1 MSNYKE
7 GLDSILQAINNLISP
22 QLVNLRYDKTFRGKI
37 TNVIDNGLYEVQ
49 INGKTYTLPYAGTL
63 QVNDIVK
70 VKSPLNNFSD
80 IYIEAIG
87 GSGGSGGTSNYNDLT
102 NKPILNTNYTSSL
115 TPNSTEVIRGTI
127 NLHKVSKTGKY
138 SDLIGVPSLD
148 FISTSQ
154 KGVAGGVATLGD
166 DGKVPSTQLPDGI
179 VIDSSYVH
187 TDNNFTTALLTKLN
201 GIEEGAQVNKIETIS
216 RNGVTL
222 PITNKNVDIE
232 VPTKTSDLQNDSN
245 FITPDNI
252 IAGNNITLEKDGN
265 NIKINS
271 TGGGGTGTEEVDISE
286 TEPTDTG
293 IKLWVDL
300 SDTPSPSGDFT
311 YRYAR
316 TFTETIPGGSTIDL
330 PIKYVVGSQLMDVY
344 YNGELL
350 VLSSDEAGTDGSYLE
365 IGAEKSYST
374 QIKITTDWEIYSGDY
389 MEIVMRRHPWDASGI
404 EVIDNLTSTSAVDAL
419 SANMGRELED
429 KLEGK
434 ANIGNIIV
442 DGINSKNMLKI
453 SASDTT
459 VNGVSFVFNEDGSVT
474 LNGTSTANSA
484 LTISQQK
491 ISEPGSYVFGITT
504 DFSGIGHGFE
514 VGGYIYDKDGSYKE
528 NLSTATGYKVLSNED
543 YLSNFFIYFQTG
555 ATFDNFTIYPQL
567 EKGETST
574 DYSRYF
580 NVYNP
585 NVLNSG
591 DIIYFVPTNV
601 ENYLGY
607 GNCYYYKIGS
617 KIHLH
622 VGVKITATT
631 NVPIYTLPEKYRPIT
646 TIGVVGLGD
655 SLSSY
660 STMQINE
667 QGLVSINSQ
676 SGYALIDT
684 EYDTLN

>member
-63 QVNDIVK
+63 QVNDVVK

-222 PITNKNVDIE
+222 PITNKNVNIE
-232 VPTKTSDLQNDSN
+232 VPTKTSDLQNDSD

-419 SANMGRELED
+419 SANQGRVLNEK
-429 KLEGK
+429 KLEASNIIAGDNITLDKNGNDVTINASQVNVVDNLTSTSATDALSANQGRILYNKFNQRFYGTRNTYYLIGTMK
-434 ANIGNIIV
+434 AN
-442 DGINSKNMLKI
+442 
-453 SASDTT
+453 A
-459 VNGVSFVFNEDGSVT
+459 
-474 LNGTSTANSA
+474 STAETVGHLSLFFSNLDYYDKGIAGFSNVTGQGVA
-484 LTISQQK
+484 GLASIVPWTFSSYKK
-491 ISEPGSYVFGITT
+491 IIYVYSDNTYLYVFVYSPNYNDGWYT
-504 DFSGIGHGFE
+504 E
-514 VGGYIYDKDGSYKE
+514 VLTSR
-528 NLSTATGYKVLSNED
+528 
-543 YLSNFFIYFQTG
+543 
-555 ATFDNFTIYPQL
+555 NFTFMWQ
-567 EKGETST
+567 G
-574 DYSRYF
+574 YSSSDF
-580 NVYNP
+580 NSFIANM
-585 NVLNSG
+585 
-591 DIIYFVPTNV
+591 T
-601 ENYLGY
+601 
-607 GNCYYYKIGS
+607 
-617 KIHLH
+617 
-622 VGVKITATT
+622 
-631 NVPIYTLPEKYRPIT
+631 
-646 TIGVVGLGD
+646 
-655 SLSSY
+655 
-660 STMQINE
+660 
-667 QGLVSINSQ
+667 LVSQ
-676 SGYALIDT
+676 A
-684 EYDTLN
+684 

>member
-63 QVNDIVK
+63 QVNDVVK

-154 KGVAGGVATLGD
+154 KGVAGGVATLGN
-166 DGKVPSTQLPDGI
+166 DGKVPTTQLPDGI

-232 VPTKTSDLQNDSN
+232 VPTKTSNLQNDSN

-252 IAGNNITLEKDGN
+252 IAGNNITLEKNGN

-350 VLSSDEAGTDGSYLE
+350 VLSSDETGTDGSYLE

-419 SANMGRELED
+419 SANMGRELKNE
-429 KLEGK
+429 LEEGVGLNENGTYIK
-434 ANIGNIIV
+434 YPNGTMICT
-442 DGINSKNMLKI
+442 KKI
-453 SASDTT
+453 SGNVDITKPWGILFESNAI
-459 VNGVSFVFNEDGSVT
+459 GCGKYANEFIET
-474 LNGTSTANSA
+474 PIISA
-484 LTISQQK
+484 
-491 ISEPGSYVFGITT
+491 
-504 DFSGIGHGFE
+504 
-514 VGGYIYDKDGSYKE
+514 
-528 NLSTATGYKVLSNED
+528 
-543 YLSNFFIYFQTG
+543 
-555 ATFDNFTIYPQL
+555 
-567 EKGETST
+567 TST
-574 DYSRYF
+574 DAGFIIETITGNTRESF
-580 NVYNP
+580 
-585 NVLNSG
+585 G
-591 DIIYFVPTNV
+591 DLYLALPISETNRP
-601 ENYLGY
+601 YDISLIA
-607 GNCYYYKIGS
+607 IG
-617 KIHLH
+617 KW
-622 VGVKITATT
+622 K
-631 NVPIYTLPEKYRPIT
+631 
-646 TIGVVGLGD
+646 
-655 SLSSY
+655 
-660 STMQINE
+660 
-667 QGLVSINSQ
+667 
-676 SGYALIDT
+676 
-684 EYDTLN
+684 

>member
-63 QVNDIVK
+63 QVNDVVK

-222 PITNKNVDIE
+222 TITNKNVNIE

-252 IAGNNITLEKDGN
+252 IAGNNITLEKVGN
-265 NIKINS
+265 NVKINS

-389 MEIVMRRHPWDASGI
+389 MEIVMRRHPWDTSGI

-419 SANMGRELED
+419 SANQGRVLNEK
-429 KLEGK
+429 KLEVSNIIAGDNITLDKNGNDITVNASQVNVVDNLTSTSATDALSANQGRILYNKFNQRFYGIRNTYYLIGKMK
-434 ANIGNIIV
+434 AN
-442 DGINSKNMLKI
+442 
-453 SASDTT
+453 A
-459 VNGVSFVFNEDGSVT
+459 
-474 LNGTSTANSA
+474 STAETVGHLSLFFSNLDYYDKAIAGFSNVTGQGIA
-484 LTISQQK
+484 GLASIVPWTFSSYKK
-491 ISEPGSYVFGITT
+491 IIYVYSDNTYLYVFVYSPNYNDGWYT
-504 DFSGIGHGFE
+504 E
-514 VGGYIYDKDGSYKE
+514 VLTSR
-528 NLSTATGYKVLSNED
+528 
-543 YLSNFFIYFQTG
+543 
-555 ATFDNFTIYPQL
+555 NFTLMWQ
-567 EKGETST
+567 
-574 DYSRYF
+574 DYSSSDF
-580 NVYNP
+580 NSFIANM
-585 NVLNSG
+585 
-591 DIIYFVPTNV
+591 T
-601 ENYLGY
+601 
-607 GNCYYYKIGS
+607 
-617 KIHLH
+617 
-622 VGVKITATT
+622 
-631 NVPIYTLPEKYRPIT
+631 
-646 TIGVVGLGD
+646 
-655 SLSSY
+655 
-660 STMQINE
+660 
-667 QGLVSINSQ
+667 LVSQ
-676 SGYALIDT
+676 A
-684 EYDTLN
+684 